1 MSACTHFHILW
12 LHFAVFYILFSFQ
25 VDDMYFKPSLKGLDV
40 EEGQGGADQ
49 KVGERED
56 LDEEKKSA
64 EDDTGAGGKES
75 AASLSK

>member
-1 MSACTHFHILW
+1 
-12 LHFAVFYILFSFQ
+12 
-25 VDDMYFKPSLKGLDV
+25 MYFKPSLKGLDV
-40 EEGQGGADQ
+40 EEGQGGAGQ

-56 LDEEKKSA
+56 LDEERKSA

>member
-1 MSACTHFHILW
+1 
-12 LHFAVFYILFSFQ
+12 
-25 VDDMYFKPSLKGLDV
+25 MYFKPSLKGLGV
-40 EEGQGGADQ
+40 GEEVQGGAGQ

-56 LDEEKKSA
+56 SDGDEEGKST